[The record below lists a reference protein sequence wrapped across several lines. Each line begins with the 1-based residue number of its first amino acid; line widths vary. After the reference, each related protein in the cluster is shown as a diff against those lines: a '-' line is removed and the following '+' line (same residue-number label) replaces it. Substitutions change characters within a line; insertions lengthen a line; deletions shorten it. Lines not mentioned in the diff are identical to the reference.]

1 MEQIPNSVEDTV
13 SKLKTVG
20 QNYKKI
26 FSVIGIIILITR
38 NSNLDENY
46 YDSNGNLIYQQLFL
60 NGSDHVTCF
69 DSNGYEISL
78 KDFYNSII
86 SDYVNEQVVSYYFND
101 KLSKME

>member
-1 MEQIPNSVEDTV
+1 MIDGEAVDNDD
-13 SKLKTVG
+13 LYALADANG
-20 QNYKKI
+20 N
-26 FSVIGIIILITR
+26 IIVYWTR

-86 SDYVNEQVVSYYFND
+86 SDYENEKVVLYYFND
-101 KLSKME
+101 KLSRMN